1 MRTRVLLLLFCMA
14 VGPATMAQDSL
25 TTRTSHKV
33 AFRVVFN
40 FDFRSTYVNTD
51 PVRFYGFRL
60 GAQRGNDL
68 LGIGFYG
75 MGDRYIQEDVVLPGI
90 GTRELHTDFDYTALT
105 YERIFI
111 TTRRWQ
117 VGIPVSIGL
126 GNYRKSYLND
136 EQKLVPYSTN
146 ELVPFEASLH
156 ADYNVFWWVFIG
168 VGGGYRHVLAADMD
182 ATKTLSD
189 WTYYVKAGVRLGE
202 VVKRVRTRMR
212 KNGTQGS

>member
-1 MRTRVLLLLFCMA
+1 MKTHALLFLFSMA
-14 VGPATMAQDSL
+14 VGPSAMAQDSL
-25 TTRTSHKV
+25 ATSTSHKV

-40 FDFRSTYVNTD
+40 FDFRSTYGNTD

-111 TTRRWQ
+111 TTKRWQ

-126 GNYRKSYLND
+126 GNYRKSYIND
-136 EQKLVPYSTN
+136 ERKLVPYSTN
-146 ELVPFEASLH
+146 ELVPLEASLH

-202 VVKRVRTRMR
+202 VVKRVRTRMK